1 MQDSQNQT
9 YKALIADDDASF
21 RFLVKKT
28 LSQSGFELIEASD
41 GEEAVEL
48 LYEHPVDILL
58 LDISMPKL
66 DGLATCRKIR
76 DAEDGTRIP
85 IVIITGVD
93 DVEAIKDSFRAGATD
108 FIAKP
113 INWLIFA
120 ERMRFIIRANQ
131 EQLAFL
137 HDDETQDD
145 LLNQISGL
153 PDDIQFSEPVDKHVL
168 WNLHLLERETGSEF
182 ISQLVKSYLNELPG
196 MLKQIDDAFNN
207 RHKKTL
213 HEIVIRVKTKSEIL
227 GAKLMVAVAR
237 EVEHSILSGRFQ
249 YDQTIPERFQ
259 QAFDL
264 TKSTLLQTA
273 QDLISGKEGEPV
285 DLD

>member
-1 MQDSQNQT
+1 MHDNQT
-9 YKALIADDDASF
+9 KSYTALIADDDANF

-48 LYEHPVDILL
+48 LYDHPVDILL

-66 DGLATCRKIR
+66 DGLQTCRKVR
-76 DAEDGTRIP
+76 EAEGGTRLP

-93 DVEAIKDSFRAGATD
+93 DVEAIKNSFDAGATD

-120 ERMRFIIRANQ
+120 DRMRFIIRANQ
-131 EQLAFL
+131 EQLTFL
-137 HDDETQDD
+137 HEEDPRDE
-145 LLNQISGL
+145 LLEQISGL
-153 PDDIQFSEPVDKHVL
+153 PDDIALSEPVDKHVL
-168 WNLHLLERETGSEF
+168 WNLHLLEKETGSEF
-182 ISQLVKSYLNELPG
+182 ISQLVKSYLNEAPG
-196 MLKQIDDAFNN
+196 MLKQINEAFTS
-207 RHKKTL
+207 RHKKVL
-213 HEIVIRVKTKSEIL
+213 QEIVIRIKTKSEIL

-237 EVEHSILSGRFQ
+237 EVEHSILTGRFQ
-249 YDQTIPERFQ
+249 YDQSIPERFQ
-259 QAFDL
+259 QAFDM

-273 QDLISGKEGEPV
+273 QDLISGKEDEPF
-285 DLD
+285 DFD